1 MKGEDVVM
9 DRVTTAPTSLRVV
22 VVEDDPTVRLFLKET
37 LENQYGHKVVGE
49 VDNGTDMVRTVLE
62 TEPDVVIFDI
72 HLPRMNGLDALRQI
86 YQEKIVAAVAIT
98 GDRDQHLVRRALEEH
113 VLAYLVK
120 PVEAH
125 QLGPALL
132 IAWARFEELKNL
144 SDENQSLRQNLQN
157 RKTIERAKGV
167 LMKRHRWSEA
177 EAFRRLQRGAMNR
190 RTTMVDLAQSVL
202 NGVEIEI

>member
-1 MKGEDVVM
+1 M
-9 DRVTTAPTSLRVV
+9 DRAAPNFAALKLV
-22 VVEDDPTVRLFLKET
+22 VVEDDATVRLFLKET
-37 LENQYGHKVVGE
+37 LEKLGHQVVGE
-49 VDNGTDMVRTVLE
+49 ADNGTDMVRTVLE
-62 TEPDVVIFDI
+62 LEPDVVIFDI

-86 YQEKIVAAVAIT
+86 YQERIVAAVAIT
-98 GDRDQHLVRRALEEH
+98 ADRDQHLVRRALEEH

-132 IAWARFEELKNL
+132 IASARFEELRHL
-144 SDENQSLRQNLQN
+144 ADENNTLKQNLQN

-167 LMKRHRWSEA
+167 LMKRHRWSEQ

-190 RTTMVDLAQSVL
+190 RTSMVELAQSVL
-202 NGVEIEI
+202 NGVEMDL